1 MARRRVQFAAAVTAL
16 AVGAS
21 ALVSSPALGDGTTTT
36 PIKCTGIPLL
46 GTIDADM
53 AINATDD
60 VDPVMIGG
68 SVKLLLKVPI
78 PIGEIPVDITL
89 SEGKI
94 TTPIPAGVSVTNVSF
109 TSSSFPNKTWAVSGS
124 NLVLN
129 LSGNVTL
136 GQGKPAPVMPD
147 VTVTA
152 KVSGVP
158 RVISWKVPSS
168 FGIKGSVSGLGNLN
182 ANCTPNNANT
192 VMATTTVKA
201 AAQAPVAHDQT
212 IPVPFGQPANIVLSG
227 TDVNND
233 PLTYDVATQPAHGT
247 LSGTAPNLTYTPN
260 PGYFGPDAF
269 DFTVSD
275 PTSGD
280 NGTITLDVSPNPITI
295 PSAPVIT
302 GVDLLGA
309 GAGRIRWSAPSSNGG
324 SALSGYR
331 VSVVQNGVTTE
342 VGTFSTSLSSA
353 TSLQLTDG
361 VPAVFKVVALNAAG
375 EGIVATAPA
384 ITPQWWLPWS
394 SGQSAVNE
402 VFTWMTGKAPT
413 ATQRQLWLQDL
424 NMGLITVPDLIEN
437 LRSGSDAI
445 NNVDPTIRLYSAYL
459 TRVPDAGGLN
469 FWLARRRSGWTLSRI
484 SSNFAASSEFVRRY
498 GNMSNRQFVQNIYA
512 YVMERAGDTA
522 GINFWTSRLDSGQ
535 ISRGQ
540 LMINFS
546 ESSEYKRKQANN
558 VDGAAVYIQVLGRT
572 PTAAQR
578 SAFVTGMQDV
588 GFVATTRALLRESS
602 FATRA
607 G

>member
-46 GTIDADM
+46 GSIDADM

-124 NLVLN
+124 NLVLT

-168 FGIKGSVSGLGNLN
+168 FGIKGSVSGLGSLN

-402 VFTWMTGKAPT
+402 IFTWMTGKAPT

>member
-46 GTIDADM
+46 GSIDADM

-124 NLVLN
+124 NLVLT

-168 FGIKGSVSGLGNLN
+168 FGIKGSVSGLGSLN

-384 ITPQWWLPWS
+384 ITP
-394 SGQSAVNE
+394 V
-402 VFTWMTGKAPT
+402 V
-413 ATQRQLWLQDL
+413 
-424 NMGLITVPDLIEN
+424 
-437 LRSGSDAI
+437 
-445 NNVDPTIRLYSAYL
+445 
-459 TRVPDAGGLN
+459 
-469 FWLARRRSGWTLSRI
+469 
-484 SSNFAASSEFVRRY
+484 
-498 GNMSNRQFVQNIYA
+498 
-512 YVMERAGDTA
+512 
-522 GINFWTSRLDSGQ
+522 
-535 ISRGQ
+535 
-540 LMINFS
+540 
-546 ESSEYKRKQANN
+546 
-558 VDGAAVYIQVLGRT
+558 AAVELRPERSERGLYLDDGQGPNRN
-572 PTAAQR
+572 TAPALAAGPEHGTHHSARSDREPALRLRRDQQR
-578 SAFVTGMQDV
+578 RPDHQ
-588 GFVATTRALLRESS
+588 ALLRISDPGPRCRRAQLLAGSAPFGLDPVSDLQQLRGLERVRAALREHVESS
-602 FATRA
+602 VRSEHLCLRH
-607 G
+607 GKSR